1 MQAVGYEFD
10 NDEYHKF
17 VHGRLPYENLKPDP
31 VLRNLLLRLP
41 LRKLVYSF
49 VYLCICLVFVY
60 IYNISKGM
68 GCVLLLVRFSRTEM
82 KFM

>member
-10 NDEYHKF
+10 NDEYHRF

-31 VLRNLLLRLP
+31 VLRNLLLTLP
-41 LRKLVYSF
+41 LRKLVCNITFSLLKFIFCTCRLMGY
-49 VYLCICLVFVY
+49 VFLF
-60 IYNISKGM
+60 I
-68 GCVLLLVRFSRTEM
+68 RFSQMEM